1 MADIGVSGDERR
13 RSVRPLRALFPY
25 VMQYRKLAVGAI
37 ISLIVAAGTT
47 LALPMAVRRMIDHGF
62 QAAGT
67 TFIAEYFAAL
77 VLMAAVLAAASAS
90 RYYLVITLGER
101 VVADIRRDVFSHV
114 TTLSPAFFDRS
125 QSG

>member
-13 RSVRPLRALFPY
+13 RSVRPLRNLFPY
-25 VMQYRKLAVGAI
+25 VTQYRKLAVGAI

-67 TFIAEYFAAL
+67 TFIAEY
-77 VLMAAVLAAASAS
+77 
-90 RYYLVITLGER
+90 
-101 VVADIRRDVFSHV
+101 
-114 TTLSPAFFDRS
+114 
-125 QSG
+125 